1 MKSNER
7 PGEEQVDQLL
17 EAVLKSSKYRNVCQN
32 LIRNIGTHELLK
44 RQDLRS
50 AIKSTKNKLH
60 QISGAYFLRKPN
72 YVLWLEKL
80 RNAKELES
88 GGPFR
93 RICTEIMSYHYS
105 TRQRLNVLNQ
115 FYVRIF
121 SFLPPIHSVIDLAC
135 GFHPLALPWM
145 PLPRDM
151 NYYAFDIYSDLTSF
165 LNDFMVI
172 ADVEGCAES
181 RDILQDT
188 PKIKADLAFL
198 LNALPCLEQVE
209 KSASL
214 SILEALNADFLVVSF
229 PAHSLGGRKRD
240 MRGHHRASF
249 KRLTQGKEWDVQEL
263 EFEAELAFLIHK
275 GH

>member
-1 MKSNER
+1 MSG
-7 PGEEQVDQLL
+7 PGKEQLDQLL
-17 EAVLKSSKYRNVCQN
+17 EAVLKSVKYRNVCQD
-32 LIRNIGTHELLK
+32 LIRNIGTRELSKKQSLE
-44 RQDLRS
+44 R

-60 QISGAYFLRKPN
+60 QIGGAYFLRKPN
-72 YVLWLEKL
+72 YALWLEKL
-80 RNAKELES
+80 TNARKLES
-88 GGPFR
+88 EGPFR
-93 RICTEIMSYHYS
+93 RICAEIMSYHYS

-121 SFLPPIHSVIDLAC
+121 SLLPPIHSVIDLAC

-145 PLPRDM
+145 HLPPGT
-151 NYYAFDIYSDLTSF
+151 NYYACDIYSDLASF

-214 SILEALNADFLVVSF
+214 SILEAINADFLVVSF
-229 PAHSLGGRKRD
+229 PVHSLGGRKRD
-240 MRGHHRASF
+240 MRKHHSVNF
-249 KRLTQGKEWDVQEL
+249 KRLTQEKEWDVQEL

-275 GH
+275 SR